1 MLHWSLGHILRSSVV
16 PQPRALGALHP
27 AAAGLRLGRRHVRP
41 ELGLSHRHQR
51 RGRHGEV
58 VVVLLRLVR
67 RLERCEG
74 FLESLLSPWDRPCG
88 EGCRIFHIK
97 HQQLWLSPQVPT

>member
-1 MLHWSLGHILRSSVV
+1 METSFLKKY
-16 PQPRALGALHP
+16 
-27 AAAGLRLGRRHVRP
+27 RRHVRP

-67 RLERCEG
+67 RLVR
-74 FLESLLSPWDRPCG
+74 DR
-88 EGCRIFHIK
+88 K
-97 HQQLWLSPQVPT
+97 SVV